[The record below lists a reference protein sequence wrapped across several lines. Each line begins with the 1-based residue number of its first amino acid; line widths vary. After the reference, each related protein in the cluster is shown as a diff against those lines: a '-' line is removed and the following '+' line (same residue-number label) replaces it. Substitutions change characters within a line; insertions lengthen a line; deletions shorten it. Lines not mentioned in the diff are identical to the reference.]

1 MKSHPR
7 VYTTIAFV
15 AGVLLTLGFKDFYP
29 DLERRFRRRR
39 KASAGIILSAGPE
52 PAIKFTSDDE
62 NHFQDGEVYD
72 VNDLREKL
80 AVIPEGI
87 ESCIG
92 NTPLFKI
99 KSLSNETGCE
109 ILAKAEVYELRPNV
123 RLRSNTFLTYDELV
137 PQWRRWKPQ
146 RSGSSENHRYG
157 E

>member
-7 VYTTIAFV
+7 VYTAIAFV

-39 KASAGIILSAGPE
+39 KAPAGIILSAGLE
-52 PAIKFTSDDE
+52 PAVIVSSDDQT
-62 NHFQDGEVYD
+62 HLQDGEVYD
-72 VNDLREKL
+72 VNDPVEKV

-109 ILAKAEVYELRPNV
+109 ILAKAEVYQLRPNF
-123 RLRSNTFLTYDELV
+123 RL
-137 PQWRRWKPQ
+137 
-146 RSGSSENHRYG
+146 
-157 E
+157 